1 MFEALL
7 KALTGDDEKPLPE
20 TDARLALAALLVRL
34 ARTDGS
40 YEASESARIDLIL
53 GRRYGLH
60 DADAATL
67 RGEAET
73 LESEAPDTVRFTR
86 AIKDH
91 TLHEQRDSVIEDI
104 WELALADGS
113 RSDDEDSLIRLV
125 APLLG
130 INDRDSA
137 LARQRVI
144 ERLNG

>member
-1 MFEALL
+1 MLDALL
-7 KALTGDDEKPLPE
+7 KILSGDTPEQLPE

-34 ARTDGS
+34 ARTDGN
-40 YEASESARIDLIL
+40 YETSESARIDVIL
-53 GRRYGLH
+53 ARRYGMT
-60 DADAATL
+60 DGAAAAL
-67 RGEAET
+67 RSEAEA
-73 LESEAPDTVRFTR
+73 LEAKAPDTVRFTR

-91 TLHEQRDSVIEDI
+91 TAHEQRDTVIEDI

-144 ERLNG
+144 DRLNG

>member
-1 MFEALL
+1 MFDALL
-7 KALTGDDEKPLPE
+7 KVLTGDTEEQLPE

-34 ARTDGS
+34 ARTDGR
-40 YEASESARIDLIL
+40 YDASESAKIDVIL
-53 GRRYGLH
+53 ARRYTLTDG
-60 DADAATL
+60 AAAKL
-67 RGEAET
+67 RSEAEG
-73 LESEAPDTVRFTR
+73 LEAEAPDTVRFTR

-91 TLHEQRDSVIEDI
+91 TAHEHRDTVIEDI

-144 ERLNG
+144 DRLTG

>member
-1 MFEALL
+1 MFAALL
-7 KALTGDDEKPLPE
+7 KTLTGDAPAQLEA
-20 TDARLALAALLVRL
+20 TDARLAFAALLVRV

-40 YEASESARIDLIL
+40 YDASEADRINHLL
-53 GRRYGLH
+53 ARRYQLP
-60 DADAATL
+60 DADAQRL
-67 RGEAET
+67 RGEAEA
-73 LESEAPDTVRFTR
+73 LETEAPDTVRFTR

-91 TLHEQRDSVIEDI
+91 TAHEDRDRVIEDI

-113 RSDDEDSLIRLV
+113 RSDDEDSLIRMV

>member
-1 MFEALL
+1 MFAALL
-7 KALTGDDEKPLPE
+7 NRLTADTPDQLEA
-20 TDARLALAALLVRL
+20 TDARLAMAALLVRL
-34 ARTDGS
+34 ARTDGHYAS
-40 YEASESARIDLIL
+40 SEAARIDLIL
-53 GRRYGLH
+53 ARHYQLTDG
-60 DADAATL
+60 DAQAL
-67 RGEAET
+67 RAEAEI
-73 LESEAPDTVRFTR
+73 LETEAPDTVRFTR

-91 TLHEQRDSVIEDI
+91 TAHEDRDRVIEDI

-113 RSDDEDSLIRLV
+113 RSDDEDSLIRMV

>member
-7 KALTGDDEKPLPE
+7 KALTGEDETPLPE
-20 TDARLALAALLVRL
+20 PDARLALAALLVRL
-34 ARTDGS
+34 ARTDGH
-40 YEASESARIDLIL
+40 YEASEIARIDVIL
-53 GRRYGLH
+53 GRRYALS
-60 DADAATL
+60 DADAAKL
-67 RGEAET
+67 RAEAET

-91 TLHEQRDSVIEDI
+91 TAHEHRDSVIEDI

>member
-7 KALTGDDEKPLPE
+7 KRLTGDTEDQLEA
-20 TDARLALAALLVRL
+20 TNARLALAALLVRI
-34 ARTDGS
+34 ARTDGT
-40 YEASESARIDLIL
+40 YAASESDRINHIL
-53 GRRYGLH
+53 ARRYSLSDT
-60 DADAATL
+60 DAFAL
-67 RGEAET
+67 RQEAET
-73 LESEAPDTVRFTR
+73 LETEAPDTVRFTR
-86 AIKDH
+86 SIKDH
-91 TLHEQRDSVIEDI
+91 TAHEDRDTVMEDI

-113 RSDDEDSLIRLV
+113 RSDDEDSLIRMV

>member
-1 MFEALL
+1 MFAALL
-7 KALTGDDEKPLPE
+7 KSLTAETPDQLEA
-20 TDARLALAALLVRL
+20 TDARLAFAALLVRV
-34 ARTDGS
+34 ARTDGH
-40 YEASESARIDLIL
+40 YDASEAKRINHILARHYALSDL
-53 GRRYGLH
+53 
-60 DADAATL
+60 AALSL
-67 RGEAET
+67 RSEAEV
-73 LESEAPDTVRFTR
+73 LETEAPDTVRFTR

-91 TLHEQRDSVIEDI
+91 TAHEDRTRVIEDI

-113 RSDDEDSLIRLV
+113 RSDDEDSLIRMV